1 MLKIGIIGL
10 GDIAL
15 KAYLPIVSRQQIE
28 IHLYTRNENTL
39 AHVGAEYRIS
49 NVHKSLDA
57 LISSGVEGAFVH
69 APTMA
74 HYDIVAQLLSH
85 RIHVYVDKPIT
96 YDYAS
101 SESLIALAEK
111 NGVTLMVGFNRR
123 FAPAYLKMKALKEPS
138 MIVMQKNRKSLPGD
152 IRTFVFDDFIH
163 VVDTLLFLFPDP
175 VVKVDV
181 IGKKQ
186 GDLLYHIVMQ
196 LVSANGVHGI
206 GIMNR
211 DSGTTEEILEVY
223 TSGEKQVVHN
233 LAELFI
239 HKDGDIIKTHVDD
252 WEPTLHKR
260 GFEQIVEAFL
270 QAVELNGV
278 PRISDQQALL
288 SHKICEDLVNQ
299 LSAMP

>member
-1 MLKIGIIGL
+1 VLKIGIIGL

-15 KAYLPIVSRQQIE
+15 KAYLPVISSQKIE

-39 AHVGAEYRIS
+39 AQVGAQYRFH

-57 LISSGVEGAFVH
+57 LISSGVEGVFVH
-69 APTMA
+69 APTTA
-74 HYDIVAQLLSH
+74 HHDIVAQLLSH
-85 RIHVYVDKPIT
+85 GIHVYVDKPIT
-96 YDYAS
+96 YDYVS
-101 SESLIALAEK
+101 SASLIALAEK
-111 NGVTLMVGFNRR
+111 NGVSLMVGFNRR
-123 FAPAYLKMKALKEPS
+123 FAPAYLKLKALKDPS

-175 VVKVDV
+175 VVTVKV
-181 IGKKQ
+181 IGKKR
-186 GDLLYHIVMQ
+186 GNLLYHIIMQ

-211 DSGTTEEILEVY
+211 DSGTSEEILEVY
-223 TSGEKQVVHN
+223 TAGEKQVVHN

-239 HKDGDIIKTHVDD
+239 HKDGDITKSHVDD

-260 GFEQIVEAFL
+260 GFVQIVEAFL
-270 QAVELNGV
+270 QVVESKRA
-278 PRISDQQALL
+278 PQISDQHTLQ